1 MTSSFGG
8 KNHFGDSSWK
18 FVVLTAI
25 VLVAMTASVFGAAKF
40 VSGLVPDWNQPY
52 RYNAPNG
59 PGPDPNR
66 VANPLWPTD
75 QWNDWCAPT
84 SAANLAGHWTDVRGV
99 PVADTT
105 AFPGST
111 VAWGAG
117 PSWQD
122 YLADSNR
129 PPPQASFPLP
139 SPTTDIGW
147 YMDSNFGVPYDDGS
161 PNVMAGWHFGDAPHK
176 GTYLKN
182 IHVGLQLFLNNRY
195 SLAHG
200 KCWLTGTR
208 GVGYFAGVSPDG
220 TPNLAVF
227 PDEPTAFNQVKSEI
241 NSNRTL
247 ILCFQHWSVNKSN
260 LGVPQSGTLTNESAF
275 GYTNYTFVTYTG
287 GPNAED
293 EYWNSYDDGSA
304 LGHAVTCVGYIP
316 AGDPADQGPALGIG
330 QTDWVIVHDNWA
342 STPRNVAVPYTAP
355 QPPATPHTFNPYW
368 VANTTAVI
376 SNTAAKFVT
385 CLVPDWNQPYR
396 YNAGSAHGGPGQIP
410 PPPPP
415 GQWSAWCAPS
425 SAANLAGHWM
435 DCYGAPVADTT
446 PFDSVPFPGSTVNWA
461 GGASWQ
467 DYLADGANRP
477 PVQNPPCGLPQNP
490 TDIGWYMDTNRGQ
503 PLDAGGGSMGGYCL
517 NPIND
522 IHVGTYLKDIHA
534 GLGLYL
540 NALFGQPNGPGWDTG
555 TRGKVWAAGTDALGN
570 PAAVHPNEASAFGE
584 VVQEI
589 NRNHTLLLS
598 FEHWNVAAAGVADV
612 NFDGTNTEAAS
623 GASYYNWG
631 DRPSGVDTNEN
642 EYWNYYDEYYNA
654 SNNLGHTVTCVGYI
668 PATDP
673 LDQGPALQLGPTDW
687 VIVHDNWA
695 STPRNVII
703 PYGSPGLFN
712 ANWVANTTVEPS
724 QHLSISNIVK
734 VANDVFIDF
743 TTIPS
748 AMHHLEWMS
757 EMTNSTWTVAVSNMP
772 FVVGTRR
779 VTNTVSSSVTNRF
792 YRVKANY

>member
-1 MTSSFGG
+1 MTSSFGD
-8 KNHFGDSSWK
+8 KNYLGGSSWK
-18 FVVLTAI
+18 LVVLTAI
-25 VLVAMTASVFGAAKF
+25 VLIAMTASVFGAATF

-66 VANPLWPTD
+66 SILFDPFAPTD

-84 SAANLAGHWTDVRGV
+84 SAANLAGHWTDARGV

-105 AFPGST
+105 AYPNST

-117 PSWQD
+117 PSWKD

-129 PPPQASFPLP
+129 PPPQATAGSLP
-139 SPTTDIGW
+139 SLTTDIGW
-147 YMDSNFGVPYDDGS
+147 YMDTNLGVPWDDGLG
-161 PNVMAGWHFGDAPHK
+161 NLMGGYGFGDAPHK

-182 IHVGLQLFLNNRY
+182 IHVGLQNFLNNRY

-227 PDEPTAFNQVKSEI
+227 PDEPTAFHQVMSEI

-247 ILCFQHWSVNKSN
+247 ILCFQHWSVVKSN
-260 LGVPQSGTLTNESAF
+260 FGVPQSGTLTNESAF

-304 LGHAVTCVGYIP
+304 LGHAVTCVGYMT
-316 AGDPADQGPALGIG
+316 GNDQSNPTLG
-330 QTDWVIVHDNWA
+330 TDWVIVHDNWA
-342 STPRNVAVPYTAP
+342 STPRNVAVPFGSNG
-355 QPPATPHTFNPYW
+355 QFNQYW
-368 VANTTAVI
+368 VANTTAVPWP
-376 SNTAAKFVT
+376 TQAKFVT

-396 YNAGSAHGGPGQIP
+396 YNAGSAHGGPGQIL

-415 GQWSAWCAPS
+415 GQWSDWCVPT

-461 GGASWQ
+461 AGASWQ

-477 PVQNPPCGLPQNP
+477 PVQNPPCALPANP

-503 PLDAGGGSMGGYCL
+503 PLDAGGGGTMGGYCL
-517 NPIND
+517 NVIN
-522 IHVGTYLKDIHA
+522 HQGTYLKDIHV

-555 TRGKVWAAGTDALGN
+555 TRGQMWAAGTDALGN
-570 PAAVHPNEASAFGE
+570 PAAIHPNEASAFGE

-598 FEHWNVAAAGVADV
+598 FNHWVVADAGLPV
-612 NFDGTNTEAAS
+612 VFDGTNTEAAL

-631 DRPSGVDTNEN
+631 AAPPAGTNNDEN
-642 EYWNYYDEYYNA
+642 EMWNFYDEYYNV

-668 PATDP
+668 PASDP
-673 LDQGPALQLGPTDW
+673 LDPGLALGLGPTDW

-703 PYGSPGLFN
+703 PYGSPGAFN

-734 VANDVFIDF
+734 VANDVLIDF
-743 TTIPS
+743 TTIPG
-748 AMHHLEWMS
+748 AMHHLEWTS
-757 EMTNSTWTVAVSNMP
+757 EMTNSTWNVAVSNMP

-792 YRVKANY
+792 YRVKASY